1 MKKSLLSIITVALL
15 VVNLVLS
22 VVMAFSVLPASSK
35 TNEMITKVC
44 TALDLEL
51 ESTKT
56 GDEAQDYKI
65 DQLETYDIQDELTIP
80 LSQGTEGEEDHYAIV
95 SVSIVVD
102 NKHEDYSKYVESITT
117 KESLIKDAVRNAIGS
132 FTIEELQSNPEGV
145 QKATL
150 DKLQKLFDS
159 DFIVQVAF
167 KKLLFQ

>member
-1 MKKSLLSIITVALL
+1 MKKSLLNIITVALL

-65 DQLETYDIQDELTIP
+65 DQLETFDIQDELTIP
-80 LSQGTEGEEDHYAIV
+80 LSQGTEGG
-95 SVSIVVD
+95 SGQ
-102 NKHEDYSKYVESITT
+102 
-117 KESLIKDAVRNAIGS
+117 SLP
-132 FTIEELQSNPEGV
+132 L
-145 QKATL
+145 
-150 DKLQKLFDS
+150 
-159 DFIVQVAF
+159 
-167 KKLLFQ
+167 